1 MNLIFSKH
9 APAGEVPRIRML
21 WNSVPSQLAKENKKF
36 IYGQVREGARSKDYE
51 LALLWLAD
59 CGLIHKI
66 SRVNKPEIPL
76 KAYEDPKSFKVYG
89 ADVGLLCCAAGLD
102 AASLLRGNEIFTE
115 FKGAL
120 TEQFVCQQL
129 KTLKNI
135 PIYYWTNE
143 NGAAEIDFLAQI
155 DGRVVPIE
163 VKAETNLR
171 AKSLKVYR
179 EKYQPALSVRL
190 SMADYKA
197 EEGLLNLPLYAA
209 GLLPEE
215 CRKAQGNE
223 R

>member
-66 SRVNKPEIPL
+66 SRVNKPGIPL

-102 AASLLRGNEIFTE
+102 AASLLRGN
-115 FKGAL
+115 
-120 TEQFVCQQL
+120 
-129 KTLKNI
+129 
-135 PIYYWTNE
+135 
-143 NGAAEIDFLAQI
+143 
-155 DGRVVPIE
+155 
-163 VKAETNLR
+163 
-171 AKSLKVYR
+171 
-179 EKYQPALSVRL
+179 
-190 SMADYKA
+190 
-197 EEGLLNLPLYAA
+197 
-209 GLLPEE
+209 
-215 CRKAQGNE
+215 
-223 R
+223 